1 MKTTAGNFAL
11 AESVVKGNADVVDLV
26 RVTDLATSVSIAL

>member
-26 RVTDLATSVSIAL
+26 RCNVSV

>member
-26 RVTDLATSVSIAL
+26 RGNQFLLKCQ